1 MKIINTDIPG
11 LLIFEPKIF
20 GDKRGCF
27 FDSYDE
33 KVFKSAGINRTFVRD
48 SQTESSLKV
57 LRGLHYQLQPFALA
71 KLVRVVSGKV
81 LDVAVDIRKG
91 SPTFGKWVS
100 AELSEENRK
109 QIFVPRG
116 FAHGYLVLS
125 EKAVLLYKFDNFY
138 YPEYETGIVFDDKDL
153 NIDWQVD
160 LEEVILSERDKNHPS
175 FKEAKNNFVFAGNL

>member
-20 GDKRGCF
+20 GDERGCF

-33 KVFKSAGINRTFVRD
+33 KIFKSAGINRIFVRD

-71 KLVRVVSGKV
+71 KLVRVVKGKV

-91 SPTFGKWVS
+91 SPTFGKWESV
-100 AELSEENRK
+100 ELSEENRK
-109 QIFVPRG
+109 QFFVPRG

-125 EKAVLLYKFDNFY
+125 EKAVLLYKFDNYY
-138 YPEYETGIVFDDKDL
+138 YPEHEAGIVFDDKDL

-160 LEEVILSERDKNHPS
+160 LKEVVLSERDKNHSS
-175 FKEAKNNFVFAGNL
+175 FKDAKNNFVYGKDL